1 MITTRWTAV
10 VAIGALSV
18 LGLTACS
25 SEAETDATT
34 SPSTSATA
42 EATVD
47 NSASE
52 AVLED
57 ITWTDGEEDAP
68 TLEFESPLTVDATAA
83 RVVTEGDGDAIEEGA
98 LINLAYTVWSG
109 EDGSQ
114 IYSTYE
120 TGATEPVTYAEAGL
134 DPVLYEV
141 LQGQTVGT
149 DFIYASPGAEDADG
163 NMSASQYMA
172 VTVDSITTVL
182 DGPEGEAVE
191 PEEGLP
197 TVTLDDTGAPSID
210 FTDAGEMPT
219 ELVVQPLIEGTGDV
233 VEETDTLTV
242 NYTGWIWDGEQFDS
256 SWDRGT
262 TASFSLSQVI
272 AGWTQGLA
280 GQTVGSQVL
289 LVIPPDL
296 GYGDSDTAT
305 IPGGSTLVFVVD
317 ILAAS

>member
-1 MITTRWTAV
+1 MITTRWTAA

-25 SEAETDATT
+25 SDAETDATT
-34 SPSTSATA
+34 SPSA
-42 EATVD
+42 EASAPAEVD
-47 NSASE
+47 NSAAE
-52 AVLED
+52 AALEE
-57 ITWTDGEEDAP
+57 ITWTDGEDAP
-68 TLEFESPLTVDATAA
+68 TLEFEAPLNVDNRAA
-83 RVVTEGDGDAIEEGA
+83 RAIAPGDGEPVEDGDVV
-98 LINLAYTVWSG
+98 NLAYTVWSG

-114 IYSTYE
+114 VYSTYE
-120 TGATEPVTYAEAGL
+120 GGVPEAITFSEESVTDTVLYDAIKGQNVGAT
-134 DPVLYEV
+134 
-141 LQGQTVGT
+141 
-149 DFIYASPGAEDADG
+149 FIYAFPSSEADDG
-163 NMSASQYMA
+163 TVTPSQYMA
-172 VTVDSITTVL
+172 VTVDSVTTVL
-182 DGPEGEAVE
+182 DGPEGAAVE
-191 PEEGLP
+191 PDEGLP
-197 TVTLDDTGAPSID
+197 TVTLDDTGKPSID
-210 FTDAGEMPT
+210 FADAGEMPT
-219 ELVVQPLIEGTGDV
+219 ELVVQPLIEGEGDV

-262 TASFSLSQVI
+262 TASFPLSNVI

-296 GYGDSDTAT
+296 GYGDSDTSS